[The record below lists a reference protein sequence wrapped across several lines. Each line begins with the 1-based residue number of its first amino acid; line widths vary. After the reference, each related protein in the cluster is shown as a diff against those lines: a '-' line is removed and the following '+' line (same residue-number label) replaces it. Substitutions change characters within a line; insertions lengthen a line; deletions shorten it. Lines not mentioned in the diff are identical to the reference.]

1 MGKPYELELQHLSD
15 TYAASMKIDI
25 RRLRDAVARASSLPL
40 VAVGSGG
47 SLSAAHFVAALH
59 QRFTRKMAKAVTPLE
74 LIEDT
79 PLERESAVWCLSA
92 SGRNS
97 DINNAFKAAAL
108 NEFQELLVA
117 CAQTKSPLS
126 RMASQYRYTDIFD
139 FNLPSG
145 KDGFLATNSLLA
157 FVIVFARAYHE
168 LFAPSKKLPENIW
181 GLLGYRGSA
190 DSYFN
195 KLQQELASLWDRD
208 HFVVLHGSITRP
220 AAHDIESKFTEAAL
234 GSVLLAD
241 YRNFAHGRHHWLAKR
256 GNTSAVIALTT
267 DADKEL
273 AQKTMNLLPNDIP
286 SATLYFPGEMTNS
299 SIASMI
305 GVLHV
310 VAHAGKAR
318 GIDPGRPGVP
328 TFGRRIYHLRGIKNL
343 RGEIRTRQQISV
355 QRKVNVVGRQNE
367 SMSLKSWIDAYNT
380 FLKKLERTRFA
391 AAIFDYD
398 GTLCDREN
406 RFGSLDHAM
415 AKELKRLLSGGI
427 GIGIATGRGKSVRHS
442 LQKALPKSLWKRVL
456 VGYYNG
462 ADCGLLC
469 DDHIPDGSDMPCKEL
484 EPVANALINSPEL
497 KELCEVTVR
506 RSQITIESLSPIY
519 LEALWNMVNQIVQ
532 QHGTSETRVVT
543 SSHSVDILAPEVS
556 KKAVVKAVRNLI
568 LKESGEPI
576 LCIGDRGRWPGN
588 DFELLQEPLSLS
600 VDDVSYDQHSCW
612 NLAKPGY
619 RGVQAAL
626 EYLKCMRVGKNGL
639 QISFEASSE

>member
-1 MGKPYELELQHLSD
+1 MKMDIGK
-15 TYAASMKIDI
+15 
-25 RRLRDAVARASSLPL
+25 LRDAVAIASSMPL

-74 LIEDT
+74 LMENT
-79 PLERESAVWCLSA
+79 PLKRENSVWCLSA

-97 DINNAFKAAAL
+97 DINNAFKVAVL
-108 NEFQELLVA
+108 NEPQGLLVA

-126 RMASQYRYTDIFD
+126 RVASQYRYADIFD
-139 FNLPSG
+139 FSLPSG

-168 LFAPSKKLPENIW
+168 LFAPSKKLPENILS
-181 GLLGYRGSA
+181 LLGHSGSA
-190 DSYFN
+190 DPYFN
-195 KLQQELASLWDRD
+195 NLRHELSPLWDRD
-208 HFVVLHGSITRP
+208 YFVVLYGPATQP

-234 GSVLLAD
+234 GPVLLAD

-267 DADKEL
+267 DADKKL
-273 AQKTMNLLPNDIP
+273 AQKTIHLLPDDIP
-286 SATLYFPGEMTNS
+286 SATLYFSGEPTNS
-299 SIASMI
+299 SIAALI
-305 GVLHV
+305 GALHI
-310 VAHAGKAR
+310 VALAGEAR

-328 TFGRRIYHLRGIKNL
+328 AFGRRIYHLRGIKNL
-343 RGEIRTRQQISV
+343 NGIIRTQHEISV
-355 QRKVNVVGRQNE
+355 QRKANVIRRHDE
-367 SMSLKSWIDAYNT
+367 SMSLKSWRDAYNT
-380 FLKKLERTRFA
+380 FVKKLERARFSA
-391 AAIFDYD
+391 AVFDYD

-406 RFGSLDHAM
+406 RFGNLDREM

-442 LQKALPKSLWKRVL
+442 LQKVLPKSLWKRVV

-462 ADCGLLC
+462 ADCGLLS
-469 DDHIPDGSDMPCKEL
+469 DDHIPDGSDTPCREL
-484 EPVANALINSPEL
+484 ESVAIALTNNQEL
-497 KELCEVTVR
+497 KDICEITVR
-506 RSQITIESLSPIY
+506 RSQITVESLSPIY
-519 LEALWNMVNQIVQ
+519 LDALWDMVNQIVHQ
-532 QHGTSETRVVT
+532 YGTSGIRVVT

-556 KKAVVKAVRNLI
+556 KKSVVQAVRKLI
-568 LKESGEPI
+568 LKESDEQI

-600 VDDVSYDQHSCW
+600 VDEVSYDRHSCW
-612 NLAKPGY
+612 NIAKPGY

-626 EYLKCMRVGKNGL
+626 DYLNSMRVDKNGL
-639 QISFEASSE
+639 RISFNKARSSVK